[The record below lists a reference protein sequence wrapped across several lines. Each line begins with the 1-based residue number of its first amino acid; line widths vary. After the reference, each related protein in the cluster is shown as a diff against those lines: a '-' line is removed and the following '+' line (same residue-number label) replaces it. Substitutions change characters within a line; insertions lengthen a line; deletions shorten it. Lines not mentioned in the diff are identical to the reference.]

1 MCVRCHKT
9 IWPNS
14 SFCCDCFSRTA
25 FKKIDSDGI
34 IEEVSVHLVGS
45 RNEVYGVVEI
55 GGIRVIGTLFA
66 NASPGGKVRIGEC
79 GITTDGCFFCRFES
93 IDSND
98 KV

>member
-9 IWPNS
+9 KWPNA
-14 SFCCDCFSRTA
+14 SFCCDCFSRTT
-25 FKKIDSDGI
+25 FKKIESYGI
-34 IEEVSVHLVGS
+34 IEEVSVHLIGT

-55 GGIRVIGTLFA
+55 RGIRVIGTLFA
-66 NASPGGKVRIGEC
+66 NASPGDKVRIGEC